1 MKYYFT
7 WHDIEDNFEENRCSW
22 PETWIDVQVY
32 SDSVE
37 IYQNRDKPQKSDMQY
52 LKDIFGR
59 NYSMEKN
66 TLLIDFTETSL
77 DIIFQF
83 DDSPKAEKKYAPLFR
98 DIYFQKCESTDTDFD
113 DLKMIAF
120 HSYKGGVG
128 RTLSLTAFLRQCTQ
142 KYPDKKIKMVANL
155 PYYITTPIIMN
166 VLENHIPVESITV
179 MIQKEVAYRMKA
191 QPSTKDY
198 GSLSLAVQYYCEPYL
213 VANVP
218 QNCFM
223 PRPNVDSAVIKLT
236 VMDKPKV
243 QVNNEKFMFEFI
255 KAAFSQRRKTLVN
268 CIFSSGLLTLS
279 KDEIGKMLNGL
290 GYDERVRG
298 ESLTLEDY
306 GKITDEAEKYIK

>member
-1 MKYYFT
+1 MEASLAYKTKKIVEKYGFSFKKNFGQNFLV
-7 WHDIEDNFEENRCSW
+7 DERVLGKIVSSAEISKDDVVIEVGPGIGTLTQALAKEAYK
-22 PETWIDVQVY
+22 VVA
-32 SDSVE
+32 VE
-37 IYQNRDKPQKSDMQY
+37 IDT
-52 LKDIFGR
+52 
-59 NYSMEKN
+59 
-66 TLLIDFTETSL
+66 TLVPILGELLS
-77 DIIFQF
+77 
-83 DDSPKAEKKYAPLFR
+83 
-98 DIYFQKCESTDTDFD
+98 DFD
-113 DLKMIAF
+113 NIEIINEDILKVDVNAIAE
-120 HSYKGGVG
+120 
-128 RTLSLTAFLRQCTQ
+128 

-213 VANVP
+213 VAKVP

>member
-1 MKYYFT
+1 MEASLAYKTKKIVEKYGFSFKKNFGQNFLV
-7 WHDIEDNFEENRCSW
+7 DERVLGKIVSSAEISKDDVVIEVGPGIGTLTQALAKEAYK
-22 PETWIDVQVY
+22 VVA
-32 SDSVE
+32 VE
-37 IYQNRDKPQKSDMQY
+37 IDT
-52 LKDIFGR
+52 
-59 NYSMEKN
+59 
-66 TLLIDFTETSL
+66 TLVPILGELLS
-77 DIIFQF
+77 
-83 DDSPKAEKKYAPLFR
+83 
-98 DIYFQKCESTDTDFD
+98 DFD
-113 DLKMIAF
+113 NIEIINEDILKVDVNAIAE
-120 HSYKGGVG
+120 
-128 RTLSLTAFLRQCTQ
+128 

-198 GSLSLAVQYYCEPYL
+198 GSLSHAVQYYCEPYL

>member
-1 MKYYFT
+1 MEASLAYKTKKIVEKYGFSFKKNFGQNFLV
-7 WHDIEDNFEENRCSW
+7 DERVLGKIVSSAEISKDDVVIEVGPGIGTLTQALAKEAYK
-22 PETWIDVQVY
+22 VVA
-32 SDSVE
+32 VE
-37 IYQNRDKPQKSDMQY
+37 IDT
-52 LKDIFGR
+52 
-59 NYSMEKN
+59 
-66 TLLIDFTETSL
+66 TLVPILGEVLS
-77 DIIFQF
+77 
-83 DDSPKAEKKYAPLFR
+83 
-98 DIYFQKCESTDTDFD
+98 DFD
-113 DLKMIAF
+113 NIEIINEDILKVDVNAIAE
-120 HSYKGGVG
+120 
-128 RTLSLTAFLRQCTQ
+128 

>member
-1 MKYYFT
+1 MEASLAYKTKKIVEKYGFSFKKNFGQNFLV
-7 WHDIEDNFEENRCSW
+7 DERVLGKIVSSAEISKDDVVIEVGPGIGTLTQALAKEAYK
-22 PETWIDVQVY
+22 VVA
-32 SDSVE
+32 VE
-37 IYQNRDKPQKSDMQY
+37 IDTTLVPILGELLSNFDNIEIINEDI
-52 LKDIFGR
+52 LKVDVNAI
-59 NYSMEKN
+59 
-66 TLLIDFTETSL
+66 
-77 DIIFQF
+77 
-83 DDSPKAEKKYAPLFR
+83 AE
-98 DIYFQKCESTDTDFD
+98 
-113 DLKMIAF
+113 
-120 HSYKGGVG
+120 
-128 RTLSLTAFLRQCTQ
+128 

-198 GSLSLAVQYYCEPYL
+198 GSLSLATQYYCEPYL

-236 VMDKPKV
+236 IMDKPKV

-279 KDEIGKMLNGL
+279 KDEIGKMLNDL

>member
-1 MKYYFT
+1 MEASLAYKTKKIVEKYGFSFKKNFGQNFLV
-7 WHDIEDNFEENRCSW
+7 DERVLGKIVSSAEISKDDVVIEVGPGIGTLTQALAKEAYK
-22 PETWIDVQVY
+22 VVA
-32 SDSVE
+32 VE
-37 IYQNRDKPQKSDMQY
+37 IDT
-52 LKDIFGR
+52 
-59 NYSMEKN
+59 
-66 TLLIDFTETSL
+66 TLVPILGELLS
-77 DIIFQF
+77 
-83 DDSPKAEKKYAPLFR
+83 
-98 DIYFQKCESTDTDFD
+98 DFD
-113 DLKMIAF
+113 NIEIINEDILKVDVNAIAE
-120 HSYKGGVG
+120 
-128 RTLSLTAFLRQCTQ
+128 

-306 GKITDEAEKYIK
+306 AKITDEAEKYIK

>member
-1 MKYYFT
+1 MEASLAYKTKKIVEKYGFSFKKNFGQNFLV
-7 WHDIEDNFEENRCSW
+7 DERVLGKIVSSAEISKDDEVIEVGPGIGTLTQALAKEAYK
-22 PETWIDVQVY
+22 VVA
-32 SDSVE
+32 VE
-37 IYQNRDKPQKSDMQY
+37 IDT
-52 LKDIFGR
+52 
-59 NYSMEKN
+59 
-66 TLLIDFTETSL
+66 TLVPILGELLS
-77 DIIFQF
+77 
-83 DDSPKAEKKYAPLFR
+83 
-98 DIYFQKCESTDTDFD
+98 DFD
-113 DLKMIAF
+113 NIEIINEDILKVDVNAIAE
-120 HSYKGGVG
+120 
-128 RTLSLTAFLRQCTQ
+128 

>member
-1 MKYYFT
+1 MEASLAYKTKKIVEKYGFSFKKNFGQNFLV
-7 WHDIEDNFEENRCSW
+7 DERVLGKIVSSDEISKDDVVIEVGPGIGTLTQALAKEAYK
-22 PETWIDVQVY
+22 VVA
-32 SDSVE
+32 VE
-37 IYQNRDKPQKSDMQY
+37 IDT
-52 LKDIFGR
+52 
-59 NYSMEKN
+59 
-66 TLLIDFTETSL
+66 TLVPILGELLS
-77 DIIFQF
+77 
-83 DDSPKAEKKYAPLFR
+83 
-98 DIYFQKCESTDTDFD
+98 DFD
-113 DLKMIAF
+113 NIEIINEDILKVDVNAIAE
-120 HSYKGGVG
+120 
-128 RTLSLTAFLRQCTQ
+128 

>member
-1 MKYYFT
+1 MEASLAYKTKKIVEKYGFSFKKNFGQNFLV
-7 WHDIEDNFEENRCSW
+7 DERVLGKIVSSAEISKDDVVIEVGPGIGTLTQALAKEAYK
-22 PETWIDVQVY
+22 VVA
-32 SDSVE
+32 VE
-37 IYQNRDKPQKSDMQY
+37 IDTTLVPILGELLSDFDNIEIINEDI
-52 LKDIFGR
+52 LKVDVNAI
-59 NYSMEKN
+59 
-66 TLLIDFTETSL
+66 
-77 DIIFQF
+77 
-83 DDSPKAEKKYAPLFR
+83 AEK
-98 DIYFQKCESTDTDFD
+98 
-113 DLKMIAF
+113 
-120 HSYKGGVG
+120 
-128 RTLSLTAFLRQCTQ
+128 
-142 KYPDKKIKMVANL
+142 YPYKKIKMVANL

>member
-1 MKYYFT
+1 MEASLAYKTKKIVENYGFSFKKNFGQNFLV
-7 WHDIEDNFEENRCSW
+7 DERVLGKIVSSAEISKDDVVIEVGPGIGTLTQALAKEAYK
-22 PETWIDVQVY
+22 VVA
-32 SDSVE
+32 VE
-37 IYQNRDKPQKSDMQY
+37 IDT
-52 LKDIFGR
+52 
-59 NYSMEKN
+59 
-66 TLLIDFTETSL
+66 TLVPILGELLS
-77 DIIFQF
+77 
-83 DDSPKAEKKYAPLFR
+83 
-98 DIYFQKCESTDTDFD
+98 DFD
-113 DLKMIAF
+113 NIEIINEDILKVDVNAIAE
-120 HSYKGGVG
+120 
-128 RTLSLTAFLRQCTQ
+128 

>member
-1 MKYYFT
+1 MEASLAYKTKKIVEKYGFSFKKNFGQNFLV
-7 WHDIEDNFEENRCSW
+7 DERVLGKIVSSAEISKDDVVIEVGPGIGTLTQALAKEAYK
-22 PETWIDVQVY
+22 VVA
-32 SDSVE
+32 VE
-37 IYQNRDKPQKSDMQY
+37 IDT
-52 LKDIFGR
+52 
-59 NYSMEKN
+59 
-66 TLLIDFTETSL
+66 TLVPILGELLS
-77 DIIFQF
+77 
-83 DDSPKAEKKYAPLFR
+83 
-98 DIYFQKCESTDTDFD
+98 DFD
-113 DLKMIAF
+113 NIEIINEDILKVDVNAIAE
-120 HSYKGGVG
+120 
-128 RTLSLTAFLRQCTQ
+128 

-268 CIFSSGLLTLS
+268 CIFSSRLLTLS

>member
-1 MKYYFT
+1 MEASLAYKTKKIVEKYGFSFKKNFGQNFLVDERVLGT
-7 WHDIEDNFEENRCSW
+7 IVSSAEISKDDVVIEVGPGIGTLTQALAKEAYK
-22 PETWIDVQVY
+22 VVA
-32 SDSVE
+32 VE
-37 IYQNRDKPQKSDMQY
+37 IDT
-52 LKDIFGR
+52 
-59 NYSMEKN
+59 
-66 TLLIDFTETSL
+66 TLVPILGELLS
-77 DIIFQF
+77 
-83 DDSPKAEKKYAPLFR
+83 
-98 DIYFQKCESTDTDFD
+98 DFD
-113 DLKMIAF
+113 NIEIINEDILKVDVNAIAE
-120 HSYKGGVG
+120 
-128 RTLSLTAFLRQCTQ
+128 

>member
-1 MKYYFT
+1 MKASLAYKTKKIVEKYGFSFKKNFGQNFLV
-7 WHDIEDNFEENRCSW
+7 DERVLGKIVSSAEISKDDVVIEVGPGIGTLTQALAKEAYK
-22 PETWIDVQVY
+22 VVA
-32 SDSVE
+32 VE
-37 IYQNRDKPQKSDMQY
+37 IDT
-52 LKDIFGR
+52 
-59 NYSMEKN
+59 
-66 TLLIDFTETSL
+66 TLVPILGELLS
-77 DIIFQF
+77 
-83 DDSPKAEKKYAPLFR
+83 
-98 DIYFQKCESTDTDFD
+98 DFD
-113 DLKMIAF
+113 NIEIINEDILKVDVNAIAE
-120 HSYKGGVG
+120 
-128 RTLSLTAFLRQCTQ
+128 